1 MTVARHV
8 ADDAQAA
15 LTFGF
20 GLAFGEP
27 AHVPDDGHRKRIQW
41 PFDHHR
47 STFLPIFKFERFT
60 RFRSDFASSFRNASR
75 SAFVASNCRRM
86 VSSTVSQRPAMC
98 MRGRF
103 THWPVAA
110 P

>member
-1 MTVARHV
+1 MRVAV
-8 ADDAQAA
+8 QIANDAQAA
-15 LTFGF
+15 VTLDCGT
-20 GLAFGEP
+20 
-27 AHVPDDGHRKRIQW
+27 
-41 PFDHHR
+41 PFAATTHDRRHCGCGVLNRSFDHR
-47 STFLPIFKFERFT
+47 STLLPIFKFDRFT
-60 RFRSDFASSFRNASR
+60 RLRSDFANSFRNASR

-98 MRGRF
+98 ARGRF